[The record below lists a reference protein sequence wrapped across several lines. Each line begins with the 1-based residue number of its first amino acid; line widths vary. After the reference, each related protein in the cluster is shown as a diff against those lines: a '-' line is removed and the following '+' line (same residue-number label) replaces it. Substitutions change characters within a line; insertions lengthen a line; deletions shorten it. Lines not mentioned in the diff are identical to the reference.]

1 MNAFRSQ
8 LVFPVFCLTFGLAY
22 SLMGQGSN
30 IDPGE
35 AGPIRQANGLFDV
48 ITSDDV
54 NQLAQLLRDGADPNQ
69 VNEEGH
75 TPLHWALILADI
87 GVFERATFEAVFTL
101 LNHGA
106 NPNHPDE
113 YGKTP
118 LHYAVRHGVRE
129 SVALMIVLLE
139 AGGDPNISTY
149 ERTPFEE
156 ALFWGSDAVAVIE
169 RATSQRPADY
179 ARKKAD
185 GNFLKVYT
193 DGIKNATSEQERN
206 GALKAAVSELVK
218 AGVMSEENSRAL
230 YQSLLREARHVEEK
244 DDHPDGQK

>member
-22 SLMGQGSN
+22 TLMGQGSN
-30 IDPGE
+30 VDPGE
-35 AGPIRQANGLFDV
+35 AGPMRQANGLFDV
-48 ITSDDV
+48 IASDDV

-101 LNHGA
+101 LNHGS
-106 NPNHPDE
+106 NPNHPDKS
-113 YGKTP
+113 GQTP
-118 LHYAVRHGVRE
+118 LHYAVRDGVRE
-129 SVALMIVLLE
+129 SVALMIVLLK

-169 RATSQRPADY
+169 RATSQRPPDY

-185 GNFLKVYT
+185 GNFLKVYS
-193 DGIKNATSEQERN
+193 DGIKNATNEQERS
-206 GALKAAVSELVK
+206 GALRAAVGELEK
-218 AGVMSEENSRAL
+218 AGVMSPKNGEAL
-230 YQSLLREARHVEEK
+230 YQSLLREGRHVEAK
-244 DDHPDGQK
+244 DDHPESKK